1 MQYNCR
7 YKLVKISLLS
17 TSTDYILCPKQSRRI
32 FVFQVI
38 LSSSTPTGKLV
49 VLASQDVACVCS
61 SLFNHVF
68 FNTRRWEL
76 FHRWLRQREFD
87 KSVSIDGTRAF
98 YTCKYTLKSA
108 VLMIFNIIFARNY
121 HFASHQVFCFTS
133 VVLSVCILVCAML
146 SHQCINC
153 NSLSLTHTSIINAMT
168 LLRIAVQEMTLT
180 NPGHFGVYSSSHGT
194 YCFRFFKLVL
204 TSVEYHVE
212 LRNLKFSSE
221 QKSN

>member
-1 MQYNCR
+1 MKYNCR

-49 VLASQDVACVCS
+49 VLARQDVACVCS

-76 FHRWLRQREFD
+76 FHRWVRQREFD

-98 YTCKYTLKSA
+98 YTWKYTLKSA

-146 SHQCINC
+146 SRLPSMHQLQFVVVNTHVNNKCNDLIENC
-153 NSLSLTHTSIINAMT
+153 SPRND
-168 LLRIAVQEMTLT
+168 
-180 NPGHFGVYSSSHGT
+180 T
-194 YCFRFFKLVL
+194 YKSWAFW
-204 TSVEYHVE
+204 SV
-212 LRNLKFSSE
+212 LKFSR
-221 QKSN
+221 NVLF